1 MISHAA
7 WSNAL
12 KPLEI
17 LMRAVVTIVVSKAER
32 NRQNHSPAMIVCSL
46 AGLISGTVA
55 EMVVGLFVGIA
66 DIVSPYAV
74 SLEAEA
80 AQKRPDGLLCY

>member
-1 MISHAA
+1 
-7 WSNAL
+7 
-12 KPLEI
+12 
-17 LMRAVVTIVVSKAER
+17 
-32 NRQNHSPAMIVCSL
+32 MIVCSL